1 MKSSKKL
8 IPISAT
14 TLPWSIDAFCGSIVT
29 LLRTRYKD
37 DGGAVDEREVRS
49 WIEQRWPL
57 PVEAAFNIVGW
68 ARAFVEERKGR
79 VAC

>member
-1 MKSSKKL
+1 MKASKKP

-14 TLPWSIDAFCGSIVT
+14 TLPWSIDTFCGSIVT
-29 LLRTRYKD
+29 LLKTRFKD
-37 DGGAVDEREVRS
+37 DGGAIDEREVKS
-49 WIEQRWPL
+49 WIEQRWPI
-57 PVEAAFNIVGW
+57 PVEAALNTVDW